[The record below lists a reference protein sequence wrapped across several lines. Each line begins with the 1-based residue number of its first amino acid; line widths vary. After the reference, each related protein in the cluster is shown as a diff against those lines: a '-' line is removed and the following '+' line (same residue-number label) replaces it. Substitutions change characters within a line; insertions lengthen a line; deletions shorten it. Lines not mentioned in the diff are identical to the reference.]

1 MVLFLYY
8 FSAVTF
14 GSASVNT
21 GGIDSAFVG
30 GFAEF
35 FAVLPLATW
44 KFSGIE
50 SLSTL
55 GGNVTDPKRMIPK
68 GQVAVMCTL
77 LATASCTNM
86 TAICMPPGG
95 VNVASVSAIMNGA
108 FSAAFNMSEESA
120 TVLSFPAVLFSATVF
135 ALPASNILSH
145 RRFHSNANAL
155 LAIFLVSSAL
165 CPLFL
170 YNEEVGLVLY
180 SISMVF
186 GLVAYVAQCAGFIY
200 LRRNHKHMKRLFVS
214 PVGIPGAVYAVVVF
228 SLTLVSLL
236 FCQEDDYIVL
246 VGSIGILVLFTVY
259 YHCYAK
265 HHQTLSDDE
274 RALFFAHAAKF
285 LSVLVERTAIVG
297 RPWISKAARRPM
309 ESHVDA
315 LDVELGFLAFTSPK
329 ASPSQRFTRGYDC
342 RSGETTTD
350 RCATAKINQ
359 VGSLYLCY
367 TVAIKSPPKC
377 MEATTKLGYNQCS

>member
-1 MVLFLYY
+1 MTECWPSLVPYAPWLCCINQVVSFSMVLLGGRFFWRFIVVFAAAILMVLFLYY

-14 GSASVNT
+14 GSAAVDT

-44 KFSGIE
+44 MFSGIE

-68 GQVAVMCTL
+68 GQVTVMCTL
-77 LATASCTNM
+77 LATAFCTYM

-95 VNVASVSAIMNGA
+95 INVASVSAIMNGA
-108 FSAAFNMSEESA
+108 FSAALNMSEESA

-135 ALPASNILSH
+135 ALPASNILVAMAQSKLMPSNLAKSH

-170 YNEEVGLVLY
+170 YNEDVGLVLY
-180 SISMVF
+180 GISMVF
-186 GLVAYVAQCAGFIY
+186 GLFAYVAQCAGFIY

-214 PVGIPGAVYAVVVF
+214 PVGIPGAVYAVVMF
-228 SLTLVSLL
+228 CLTLVSL
-236 FCQEDDYIVL
+236 
-246 VGSIGILVLFTVY
+246 
-259 YHCYAK
+259 
-265 HHQTLSDDE
+265 
-274 RALFFAHAAKF
+274 
-285 LSVLVERTAIVG
+285 
-297 RPWISKAARRPM
+297 
-309 ESHVDA
+309 
-315 LDVELGFLAFTSPK
+315 
-329 ASPSQRFTRGYDC
+329 
-342 RSGETTTD
+342 
-350 RCATAKINQ
+350 
-359 VGSLYLCY
+359 
-367 TVAIKSPPKC
+367 
-377 MEATTKLGYNQCS
+377 

>member
-1 MVLFLYY
+1 MGLAYLCMVFSIAEVTSVVAFRGCAYGLARWFYCGFTVGCCELLEYTLFVTINTFPTPRGSAVSTKSSRFFAAAFFMVLFLYY

-14 GSASVNT
+14 GSAAVDT

-44 KFSGIE
+44 MFSGIE

-68 GQVAVMCTL
+68 GQVTVMCTL
-77 LATASCTNM
+77 LATAFCTYM

-95 VNVASVSAIMNGA
+95 INVASVSAIMNGA
-108 FSAAFNMSEESA
+108 FSAALNVSEESA

-135 ALPASNILSH
+135 ALPASNILVAMAQSKLMPSNLTKSH

-170 YNEEVGLVLY
+170 YNEDVGLVLY
-180 SISMVF
+180 GISMVF
-186 GLVAYVAQCAGFIY
+186 GLLAYVAQCAGFIY

-228 SLTLVSLL
+228 CLTLVSL
-236 FCQEDDYIVL
+236 
-246 VGSIGILVLFTVY
+246 
-259 YHCYAK
+259 
-265 HHQTLSDDE
+265 
-274 RALFFAHAAKF
+274 
-285 LSVLVERTAIVG
+285 
-297 RPWISKAARRPM
+297 
-309 ESHVDA
+309 
-315 LDVELGFLAFTSPK
+315 
-329 ASPSQRFTRGYDC
+329 
-342 RSGETTTD
+342 
-350 RCATAKINQ
+350 
-359 VGSLYLCY
+359 
-367 TVAIKSPPKC
+367 
-377 MEATTKLGYNQCS
+377 

>member
-1 MVLFLYY
+1 MV
-8 FSAVTF
+8 AVTF
-14 GSASVNT
+14 GSAAVDT

-44 KFSGIE
+44 MFSGIE

-68 GQVAVMCTL
+68 GQVTVMCTL
-77 LATASCTNM
+77 LATAFCTYM

-95 VNVASVSAIMNGA
+95 INVASVSAIMNGA
-108 FSAAFNMSEESA
+108 FSAALNVSEESA

-135 ALPASNILSH
+135 ALPASNILVAMAQSKLMPSNLTKSH

-170 YNEEVGLVLY
+170 YNEDVGLVLY
-180 SISMVF
+180 GISMVF
-186 GLVAYVAQCAGFIY
+186 GLLAYVAQCAGFIY

-228 SLTLVSLL
+228 CLTLVSL
-236 FCQEDDYIVL
+236 
-246 VGSIGILVLFTVY
+246 
-259 YHCYAK
+259 
-265 HHQTLSDDE
+265 
-274 RALFFAHAAKF
+274 
-285 LSVLVERTAIVG
+285 
-297 RPWISKAARRPM
+297 
-309 ESHVDA
+309 
-315 LDVELGFLAFTSPK
+315 
-329 ASPSQRFTRGYDC
+329 
-342 RSGETTTD
+342 
-350 RCATAKINQ
+350 
-359 VGSLYLCY
+359 
-367 TVAIKSPPKC
+367 
-377 MEATTKLGYNQCS
+377 

>member
-1 MVLFLYY
+1 MGLAYLCMVFSIAEVTSVVAFRGCAYGLARWFYCGFTVGCCELLEYTLFVTINTVGVANIMTECRPSLVPYAPWLCCINQVV
-8 FSAVTF
+8 SAVTF
-14 GSASVNT
+14 GSAAVDT

-44 KFSGIE
+44 MFSGIE

-68 GQVAVMCTL
+68 GQVTVMCTL
-77 LATASCTNM
+77 LATAFCTYM

-95 VNVASVSAIMNGA
+95 INVASVSAIMNGA
-108 FSAAFNMSEESA
+108 FSAALNVSEESA

-135 ALPASNILSH
+135 ALPASNILVAMAQSKLMPSNLTKSH

-170 YNEEVGLVLY
+170 YNEDVGLVLY
-180 SISMVF
+180 GISMVF
-186 GLVAYVAQCAGFIY
+186 GLLAYVAQCAGFIY

-228 SLTLVSLL
+228 CLTLVSL
-236 FCQEDDYIVL
+236 
-246 VGSIGILVLFTVY
+246 
-259 YHCYAK
+259 
-265 HHQTLSDDE
+265 
-274 RALFFAHAAKF
+274 
-285 LSVLVERTAIVG
+285 
-297 RPWISKAARRPM
+297 
-309 ESHVDA
+309 
-315 LDVELGFLAFTSPK
+315 
-329 ASPSQRFTRGYDC
+329 
-342 RSGETTTD
+342 
-350 RCATAKINQ
+350 
-359 VGSLYLCY
+359 
-367 TVAIKSPPKC
+367 
-377 MEATTKLGYNQCS
+377 